1 MVDYPRQ
8 LPGDYV
14 SQVQNCE
21 KMLSDLPG
29 DIVSPA
35 VKVKGQVFFVN
46 ELLRMNDRDHSYFI
60 PERFMYYP
68 IPVLSQSAASSSST
82 TTPSSASTAA
92 PRAPKTVERL
102 CALGRSVKKT
112 TVCCVNK

>member
-8 LPGDYV
+8 LPGDCM
-14 SQVQNCE
+14 SQVQNGE

-35 VKVKGQVFFVN
+35 VQVKGQVFFVN
-46 ELLRMNDRDHSYFI
+46 ELLRRNNHDHSYFI

-68 IPVLSQSAASSSST
+68 IPVLSQSASST
-82 TTPSSASTAA
+82 TTPSSTSTTA
-92 PRAPKTVERL
+92 PRPPKTVEQL
-102 CALGRSVKKT
+102 CALGRNVKKT
-112 TVCCVNK
+112 TVCCVN